1 MDGLRALDVLALL
14 QERLAVLPGG
24 RDRRGGP
31 VLCFPASARRDRAKP
46 EDYRRLLQ
54 YLTSIPG

>member
-1 MDGLRALDVLALL
+1 MDGVRALDVLPLL

-24 RDRRGGP
+24 RDLRGGP
-31 VLCFPASARRDRAKP
+31 VICFPASAKRERAKP

-54 YLTSIPG
+54 YLLQIPG